1 MLDFVGKRKWYFLF
15 SALVILVGIVAG
27 WSLARQHRCL
37 VAELAGEVPDALY
50 RTLTAPGGR
59 SRAQWRALWAGGLRG
74 WRRARRLHQLCA
86 ELAFKKMQR
95 GRRPDE
101 PEIVQEIERL
111 RREVGAA
118 ISLEFTS
125 GRPGE

>member
-1 MLDFVGKRKWYFLF
+1 MVSRNPVAASAPADRAATLKRPK
-15 SALVILVGIVAG
+15 
-27 WSLARQHRCL
+27 
-37 VAELAGEVPDALY
+37 AGEVPDALY

-59 SRAQWRALWAGGLRG
+59 SRAQWRALWPGGLRG

-101 PEIVQEIERL
+101 PEIAQEIERL

-118 ISLEFTS
+118 ISLQ
-125 GRPGE
+125 